1 VRRDAHHCPGVRQIQ
16 QSLMKLKLIGIRSL
30 RLRDVKR
37 DKRPQRHGGTEHQ
50 SAKRSEN
57 FFLLPLCLCVSI
69 TNSEIGLYH
78 LHQLYNLARKI
89 CSRKNLCGASVK
101 LSGRDKPA
109 AHVIL
114 PRSFTKPITSITG
127 NTFMYSQTKRNSVFA
142 LAVVLAFVLA
152 CSGGNETDQANKLV
166 AEGNAAINEGNK
178 LATEAGAKNDSVF
191 DQLSADDFEASKEK
205 LSPTAKE
212 AVDGLTKSAAKYRE
226 AAKKFEEASK
236 LKIDDKFKEYL
247 SLKSQEFNKRAEQ
260 MDVGKGN
267 AQALLDSSDMQ
278 GLTAEI
284 SKNRTRYQ
292 SLDKESK
299 DLEAKAAKIREDN
312 KDKIQ

>member
-1 VRRDAHHCPGVRQIQ
+1 
-16 QSLMKLKLIGIRSL
+16 
-30 RLRDVKR
+30 
-37 DKRPQRHGGTEHQ
+37 
-50 SAKRSEN
+50 
-57 FFLLPLCLCVSI
+57 
-69 TNSEIGLYH
+69 
-78 LHQLYNLARKI
+78 
-89 CSRKNLCGASVK
+89 
-101 LSGRDKPA
+101 
-109 AHVIL
+109 
-114 PRSFTKPITSITG
+114 
-127 NTFMYSQTKRNSVFA
+127 MYSQTKRNSVFA
-142 LAVVLAFVLA
+142 LAVLLAFVLA

-178 LATEAGAKNDSVF
+178 MATEAGAKNDSVF
-191 DQLSADDFEASKEK
+191 DQLSAEDFEASKEK

-260 MDVGKGN
+260 MDIGKGN
-267 AQALLDSSDMQ
+267 AQALLDSNDMQ
-278 GLTAEI
+278 SLTAKITE
-284 SKNRTRYQ
+284 NRARYQ

-299 DLEAKAAKIREDN
+299 DLESKADKIRSEN